1 MSTVTSIAAPVNLT
15 EAEALSAELARLK
28 AGDRLKL
35 LHERYGKRL
44 VASTSFGLQ
53 SAVMLDLIAR
63 NAPEIPVVFIDTGY
77 HFPETYRYWEELA
90 NRFGTDIRVY
100 QPTHTA
106 ARMEALWGKLWEKG
120 LEGLSKYAIL
130 TKIEPMDRALRE
142 LGADVWIS
150 GLRRSQSAT
159 RVERPFAEQQK
170 KTLKVYPILD
180 WADAQVAFHM
190 HEHNLPNHP
199 LAEHGYV
206 TMGDWHSTQPAK
218 DGLDAESTRFNG
230 EKYECGLHLDSGNTD
245 FQI

>member
-1 MSTVTSIAAPVNLT
+1 MSTTTRIAP
-15 EAEALSAELARLK
+15 EAELLSAELARLK
-28 AGDRLKL
+28 AGERLKL

-53 SAVMLDLIAR
+53 SAIMLDLIAR

-77 HFPETYRYWEELA
+77 HFPETYRYAEELIQ
-90 NRFGTDIRVY
+90 RFGTDLRVY
-100 QPTHTA
+100 HPTHSA
-106 ARMEALWGKLWEKG
+106 ARIEALWGKLWEQG
-120 LEGLSKYAIL
+120 LEGMSKYATL

-142 LGADVWIS
+142 LGTDVWIS
-150 GLRRSQSAT
+150 GLRRSQSSS

-190 HEHNLPNHP
+190 RDQNLPPHP
-199 LAEHGYV
+199 LEVEGFV
-206 TMGDWHSTQPAK
+206 TMGDWHSTKPAT

-230 EKYECGLHLDSGNTD
+230 EKSECGLHLDSGNSD
-245 FQI
+245 FQN

>member
-1 MSTVTSIAAPVNLT
+1 MSTVTSIATPTSPT
-15 EAEALSAELARLK
+15 EAAELSAELARLK

-77 HFPETYRYWEELA
+77 HFPETYRYWEELV
-90 NRFGTDIRVY
+90 NRFGTDLRVY

-106 ARMEALWGKLWEKG
+106 ARMEALWGKLWENG
-120 LEGLSKYAIL
+120 LEGLSKYAVL

-142 LGADVWIS
+142 LEADVWIS

-180 WADAQVAFHM
+180 WADAQVAYYM
-190 HEHNLPNHP
+190 HERNLPNHP

-206 TMGDWHSTQPAK
+206 TMGDWHSTQPAT
-218 DGLDAESTRFNG
+218 DGLDAEATRFNG